1 MELSIVIE
9 KMMILVLI
17 MLVGFIA
24 RKAKLTDDEANR
36 YFSRLLIN
44 VFLVCSIL
52 RSTVNVDPV
61 LSGREMLL
69 LFGLFALGFGIYWLM
84 GYLTVTVFPMKKDRG
99 ITILL
104 MVFINTVFLGFPII
118 EGLYGSE
125 AIFAASLSTIIFNVL
140 LYTAGVATLTR
151 DSRGSFSFRELLN
164 APVVA
169 VLISLILFFTG
180 IHVPVVIEKTISTIA
195 AGTVPL
201 SMLIIGTSLGGI
213 SYREIFTDWRPYV
226 ISGVRLLVCPLLCAF
241 SFRHLTD
248 NAMMLGVLVIL
259 SACPP
264 AVMLTPF

>member
-213 SYREIFTDWRPYV
+213 SYREIFTD
-226 ISGVRLLVCPLLCAF
+226 S
-241 SFRHLTD
+241 T
-248 NAMMLGVLVIL
+248 GVLMSSAEYVFSSAPFSVHSSSVI
-259 SACPP
+259 
-264 AVMLTPF
+264 